1 MTRLVLRR
9 LTIAVPLVFIVS
21 VLTFVLESLAP
32 GDTARTILGTNYTP
46 EGYAQLHEK
55 LGLGDPVLV
64 QYWHWLTDAVRGD
77 LGVSPI
83 SGLSVGSEIVNR
95 MGVTLSLIVGTTLV
109 SALLGVALG
118 VLSAVR
124 GGRLGKAIDV
134 FSLLGFA
141 LPNFWLGLVLITG
154 LAVTVRLFP
163 ATGYVPLTASPSEWV
178 ASLVLPVITLA
189 LGGAAAV
196 AKQTRD
202 SMSDALDAEYVY
214 VLRANGASERSL
226 VLRHALR
233 NAAIP
238 VVTVVGL
245 LFVGLLNSTVL
256 VEGVFAMPGLG
267 GLAVQA
273 TTQHDLP
280 MIQGVAVTF
289 TIVVVIV
296 NLLVDLLYGWL
307 NPKVRVR

>member
-178 ASLVLPVITLA
+178 ASLVLPIITLA